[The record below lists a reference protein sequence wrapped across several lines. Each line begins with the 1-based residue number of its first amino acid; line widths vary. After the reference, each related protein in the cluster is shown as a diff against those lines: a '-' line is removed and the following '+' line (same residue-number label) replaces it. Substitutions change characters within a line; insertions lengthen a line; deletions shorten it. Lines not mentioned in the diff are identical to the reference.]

1 MVQST
6 TNEPYPLETKLSG
19 ILEGFMLYLIRTITK
34 LITYILL
41 SIFIFSSYSNAQ
53 LNDPVLGI
61 WKTIDEKTNKPSSLI
76 RLDEKNGEL
85 IGVVTELIP
94 TPGEALVT
102 HCNLCKDERKG
113 KAIIG
118 MVIMKG
124 LKRVGQ
130 GSWSGGEILDPEE
143 GEIYKV
149 KITMV
154 NDKTLEVRGYIGIP
168 LLGRTQL
175 WVR

>member
-1 MVQST
+1 MSTSLEAAKSLNGNAMNYSLQITKKFTKFTILAAILFVGYGSAQST
-6 TNEPYPLETKLSG
+6 D
-19 ILEGFMLYLIRTITK
+19 
-34 LITYILL
+34 
-41 SIFIFSSYSNAQ
+41 A
-53 LNDPVLGI
+53 VLGI
-61 WKTIDEKTNKPSSLI
+61 WKTIDEKTNQPSSLI

-85 IGVVTELIP
+85 IGTVIELIP

-102 HCNLCKDERKG
+102 HCNFCKDDRKG
-113 KAIIG
+113 MPIIG
-118 MVIMKG
+118 MTIMKG
-124 LKRVGQ
+124 LKKSGPVV
-130 GSWSGGEILDPEE
+130 WSGGEILDPEE

-168 LLGRTQL
+168 LLGRTQI

>member
-1 MVQST
+1 MMLHQT
-6 TNEPYPLETKLSG
+6 LET
-19 ILEGFMLYLIRTITK
+19 FMLNLIKVISK
-34 LITYILL
+34 LITYIVLSI
-41 SIFIFSSYSNAQ
+41 SIFISFAHAQ
-53 LNDPVLGI
+53 SNDPVIGV
-61 WKTIDEKTNKPSSLI
+61 WKTIDEKTNQPSSLI

-85 IGVVTELIP
+85 IGTVTELIP
-94 TPGEALVT
+94 TPGEVLVT

-113 KAIIG
+113 KPIIG
-118 MVIMKG
+118 MTIMKG
-124 LKRVGQ
+124 LKRVGP

-168 LLGRTQL
+168 LLGRTQI

>member
-1 MVQST
+1 VEIVLHET
-6 TNEPYPLETKLSG
+6 LET
-19 ILEGFMLYLIRTITK
+19 FMFNLIKVISK
-34 LITYILL
+34 LIIYIVLSI
-41 SIFIFSSYSNAQ
+41 SIFISFAHAQSS
-53 LNDPVLGI
+53 DPVLGV
-61 WKTIDEKTNKPSSLI
+61 WKTIDEKTNQPSSLI

-85 IGVVTELIP
+85 IGTVTELIP
-94 TPGEALVT
+94 TPGEVLVT

-113 KAIIG
+113 KPIIG
-118 MVIMKG
+118 MIIMKG
-124 LKRVGQ
+124 LKRGAP
-130 GSWSGGEILDPEE
+130 GHWSGGEILDPEE

-168 LLGRTQL
+168 LLGRTQI